1 LWCASMVDAS
11 LAREFAW
18 SLKPAWRR
26 DGKMLLEVKIAALL
40 FIKSLIKSL
49 VPHPP
54 HP

>member
-1 LWCASMVDAS
+1 MV
-11 LAREFAW
+11 RKFAW
-18 SLKPAWRR
+18 SLPPAWRWN
-26 DGKMLLEVKIAALL
+26 GKRLLEVKIAALL